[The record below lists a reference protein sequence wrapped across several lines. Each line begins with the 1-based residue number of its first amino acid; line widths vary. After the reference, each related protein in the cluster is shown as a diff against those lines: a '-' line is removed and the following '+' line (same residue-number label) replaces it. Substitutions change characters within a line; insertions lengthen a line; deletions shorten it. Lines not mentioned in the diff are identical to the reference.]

1 MKRSRSQ
8 SVRAVGGVV
17 IALALP
23 LFASSTSW
31 ASPIDQQRDRVAY
44 YINKLDQFEEQAA
57 IHAENLSVAIAELE
71 QLEADLADAEVEV
84 AAQESKVA
92 ETQRSLSDT
101 VVRDF
106 VGADPSSIG
115 PLFSDAST
123 INDNIRREQFA
134 AAALNSGSVTSDDL
148 NRELNDLTAMRTELA
163 QARAA
168 TEAKRDQVERE
179 MKAAEAK
186 AAEYRDLQAEAEAEL
201 GQMIEEQRRRE
212 AEAAERR
219 RQAERQAAAAAAAA
233 ANQQSGRSSGG
244 NSQSGG
250 GGNSQSGNSQGGGG
264 GGNSQSGNASS
275 GNSNSSGGGGNS
287 NPSIPPASSSGQR
300 AVNAAMTQIGVAY
313 KYATANPGSSF
324 DCSGL
329 TSWAWSQA
337 GVRLTRQSR
346 AQYAETSR
354 VPASEAQPGDLLFF
368 YSPISH
374 VAMYIGNGQMI
385 HAPNS
390 GSYVHTRAVNWG
402 SVVGVGR
409 PG

>member
-134 AAALNSGSVTSDDL
+134 AAALNSGSVTSDAL
-148 NRELNDLTAMRTELA
+148 NRDQRSHPMRIA
-163 QARAA
+163 QSAA
-168 TEAKRDQVERE
+168 TEGKRDQVESEIGRL
-179 MKAAEAK
+179 EAK
-186 AAEYRDLQAEAEAEL
+186 AIPSAGRGRSQL
-201 GQMIEEQRRRE
+201 GQMIEEEQRLRRR
-212 AEAAERR
+212 AAERR
-219 RQAERQAAAAAAAA
+219 RQTERQAAAAAAARQPASGRSMAGRGTA
-233 ANQQSGRSSGG
+233 AVATARAATRKAVVATARAATPAVATATQRWWRRNSNPSSRRRRPAAAPSTPRDPDRRHIVFATANRIVVRLLRSHLVSVTRPASPQSGRSTPG
-244 NSQSGG
+244 
-250 GGNSQSGNSQGGGG
+250 
-264 GGNSQSGNASS
+264 
-275 GNSNSSGGGGNS
+275 
-287 NPSIPPASSSGQR
+287 
-300 AVNAAMTQIGVAY
+300 AA
-313 KYATANPGSSF
+313 
-324 DCSGL
+324 L
-329 TSWAWSQA
+329 
-337 GVRLTRQSR
+337 
-346 AQYAETSR
+346 
-354 VPASEAQPGDLLFF
+354 PASEAASDHCSSIRRSARQVP
-368 YSPISH
+368 S
-374 VAMYIGNGQMI
+374 A
-385 HAPNS
+385 A
-390 GSYVHTRAVNWG
+390 
-402 SVVGVGR
+402 GR
-409 PG
+409 